1 MMSSIREFCVQVYF
15 PSKKQIPFGATPM
28 KTAALVLFAALFM
41 FSAAHVQARDT
52 RHQLPLADVLRN
64 PEYASQLQGV
74 QFFFADQQHP
84 AVAQNFGEWK
94 TNKKTNAFGKSDEFA
109 CQWAM
114 LSALLQLHQRA
125 LDLGGD
131 AVIDIRSNYK
141 NREFSSQTHFEC
153 GAGGLMAGV
162 ALKGTVVKLN

>member
-1 MMSSIREFCVQVYF
+1 MSSTRESYGQVDF
-15 PSKKQIPFGATPM
+15 PLEMQMPFGETPM
-28 KTAALVLFAALFM
+28 KTFALVLLAALFM
-41 FSAAHVQARDT
+41 LTAVDAHARDT
-52 RHQLPLADVLRN
+52 HHQLPLAEVLGN

-74 QFFFADQQHP
+74 QFFFADQAHP
-84 AVAQNFGEWK
+84 AVAQDFGEWK

-109 CQWAM
+109 CQWVM
-114 LSALLQLHQRA
+114 LSALLSLHQRA

-141 NREFSSQTHFEC
+141 NKEFSSQTHYEC
-153 GAGGLMAGV
+153 GAGAVMAGV